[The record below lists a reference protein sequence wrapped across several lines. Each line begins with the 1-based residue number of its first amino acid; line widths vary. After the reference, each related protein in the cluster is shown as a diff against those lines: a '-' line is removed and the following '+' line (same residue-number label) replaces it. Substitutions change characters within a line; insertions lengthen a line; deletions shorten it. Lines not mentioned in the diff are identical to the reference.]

1 MPYASFEHLDHSRPV
16 LVFGRHGQIGRALK
30 IYLNELKLPAVFLGR
45 SDCDLICQSS
55 IIEVLNRHKPQIIIN
70 AAAYTKVDYAETE
83 PEVAFAINSDAP
95 RLMAQ
100 YVANVAHGIF
110 IHYSTDYVFTDTK
123 QSAYSET
130 DVVGPIERLCV
141 YGQSKLAGE
150 LAIREAFDSLM
161 PEDTIDMN
169 PITNETG
176 EGDQQANVSKYLI
189 LRTSWVYGD
198 GENFIRTMLRLSGE
212 RNELK
217 VVSDQVGAPTSAQWL
232 AEISMQLLGS
242 QAKSGIYHAVPDGE
256 TSWYDLALFVVE
268 AAAEVS
274 DSIEIDSKTIVPIP
288 AVDSPFKAKRPYNSR
303 LNNSKLKLALSEMG
317 FTGTYPHWQ
326 EQVKAY
332 VKDYVINS
340 LKS

>member
-1 MPYASFEHLDHSRPV
+1 MLRASFELSDRFKSIM
-16 LVFGRHGQIGRALK
+16 VFGRDGQVGRALQVF
-30 IYLNELKLPAVFLGR
+30 LKDLKVPLVFLGR
-45 SDCDLICQSS
+45 SDCDLSNELS
-55 IIEVLNRHKPQIIIN
+55 IKEVLNCYQPQVIIN
-70 AAAYTKVDYAETE
+70 AAAYTGVDNSETNRE
-83 PEVAFAINSDAP
+83 LAFAINFKAP
-95 RLMAQ
+95 RVMAQ
-100 YVANVAHGIF
+100 HISNVANGIF
-110 IHYSTDYVFTDTK
+110 IHYSTDYVFADTK
-123 QSAYSET
+123 QSAYSEA
-130 DVVGPIERLCV
+130 DVVGPVERLCV

-169 PITNETG
+169 PTTNETG
-176 EGDQQANVSKYLI
+176 EGDQQANVSRYLI

-217 VVSDQVGAPTSAQWL
+217 VVSDQVGAPTSAQWV
-232 AEISMQLLGS
+232 AEISMQLVAS
-242 QAKSGIYHAVPDGE
+242 QAKSGIYHAAPDGE

-303 LNNSKLKLALSEMG
+303 LNNSKLKLALSEME

>member
-217 VVSDQVGAPTSAQWL
+217 VVSDQVGAPTSAEWL
-232 AEISMQLLGS
+232 AELSMQLVGS
-242 QAKSGIYHAVPDGE
+242 HAKSGIYHAVPDGE
-256 TSWYDLALFVVE
+256 TSWYDLALLVVE
-268 AAAEVS
+268 TASEISGRVRVS
-274 DSIEIDSKTIVPIP
+274 SKNILSIPSNEYQLP
-288 AVDSPFKAKRPYNSR
+288 AKRHHNSR
-303 LNNSKLKLALSEMG
+303 LNNTKLKQALSEIG
-317 FTGTYPHWQ
+317 FIGQYPRWQ
-326 EQVKAY
+326 EQVKDY
-332 VKDYVINS
+332 VKNYVINS
-340 LKS
+340 LNT